1 MNYGASI
8 PIEKEAFDGKLR
20 LFNLMPRF
28 SPEINAGHLLTAATI
43 IVSVAVIYGTQSAQ
57 LEAHKE
63 WLKRHD
69 ALLDKHSLNLNTRN
83 LKRCEGDTPAHIAEV
98 TLELHACAREEWR
111 VNYSGHAIPG
121 ITASSQEAQ
130 GGYGQR
136 VCPW

>member
-28 SPEINAGHLLTAATI
+28 SPEINAGHILTAATI
-43 IVSVAVIYGTQSAQ
+43 MVSVAVIYGTQSAQ

-69 ALLDKHSLNLNTRN
+69 ALLDKHSLNLSTLNAHTAGVEKVILN
-83 LKRCEGDTPAHIAEV
+83 FQDQFKR
-98 TLELHACAREEWR
+98 LEESQRETSKDVKEILR
-111 VNYSGHAIPG
+111 H
-121 ITASSQEAQ
+121 TSQK
-130 GGYGQR
+130 
-136 VCPW
+136 

>member
-8 PIEKEAFDGKLR
+8 PIEKEAFDVRLR
-20 LFNLMPRF
+20 LFKLMPRF

-69 ALLDKHSLNLNTRN
+69 AMLDKHSLNLSTLNAHTAGVEKVILN
-83 LKRCEGDTPAHIAEV
+83 FQDQFKR
-98 TLELHACAREEWR
+98 LEESQRE
-111 VNYSGHAIPG
+111 
-121 ITASSQEAQ
+121 TAKDVKEILRHTSQK
-130 GGYGQR
+130 
-136 VCPW
+136 